1 MREYFLSTRIPKIL
15 GNNENEILEQL
26 EKVEQI
32 ISELSKIDP
41 IFKTWYINNATSSKP
56 PLDYPFPSEKAKQY
70 LFNLRKEDSF
80 EIFGLWNGSLET
92 EQFSSFSFDRTGL
105 VMTFKKVL
113 NLEQIIQLFK
123 VVLEYPKNDY
133 VYLNSYFFGD
143 INVFPHRLETTSICY
158 VPIKVDEKL
167 MPHLYKIVDVNNDLN
182 EGTILVFDEDW
193 SDESN
198 EMKKKVQE
206 NSLALVELNVIP
218 EAELPENF
226 FES

>member
-1 MREYFLSTRIPKIL
+1 MREYFLSTRIAKIL

-32 ISELSKIDP
+32 IFELSKIDP
-41 IFKTWYINNATSSKP
+41 IFKTWYITNATSSKP

-70 LFNLRKEDSF
+70 LFNRRKEDSF

-92 EQFSSFSFDRTGL
+92 EQFASFSFDGTGL

-123 VVLEYPKNDY
+123 VVLEYPKNNY

-158 VPIKVDEKL
+158 LPIKIDEKL
-167 MPHLYKIVDVNNDLN
+167 IPHLYKIVDVDTPLN
-182 EGTILVFDEDW
+182 EGTILVFGEDW
-193 SDESN
+193 SDESD

-206 NSLALVELNVIP
+206 NSLALVELGVIP
-218 EAELPENF
+218 EAELPEDF
-226 FES
+226 FEH

>member
-80 EIFGLWNGSLET
+80 EIFGLWNGSLKT
-92 EQFSSFSFDRTGL
+92 YQF
-105 VMTFKKVL
+105 
-113 NLEQIIQLFK
+113 
-123 VVLEYPKNDY
+123 
-133 VYLNSYFFGD
+133 
-143 INVFPHRLETTSICY
+143 
-158 VPIKVDEKL
+158 
-167 MPHLYKIVDVNNDLN
+167 
-182 EGTILVFDEDW
+182 
-193 SDESN
+193 
-198 EMKKKVQE
+198 
-206 NSLALVELNVIP
+206 
-218 EAELPENF
+218 
-226 FES
+226 

>member
-143 INVFPHRLETTSICY
+143 INVFPHRLETTSIC
-158 VPIKVDEKL
+158 
-167 MPHLYKIVDVNNDLN
+167 
-182 EGTILVFDEDW
+182 
-193 SDESN
+193 
-198 EMKKKVQE
+198 
-206 NSLALVELNVIP
+206 
-218 EAELPENF
+218 
-226 FES
+226 